1 MKKRNVSKI
10 DFLTNK
16 VFKDSKAEGKKE
28 LKGKGLA
35 LLLQFQILVHW
46 WWRREAIRI
55 AGRRFRTSYPF
66 VSDKFAE
73 ISIILLSRSSTPF
86 SSFINCP
93 RTTSTCA
100 PCGRR
105 NKIFTVPGPDILRIP
120 FLYDRSSRRKEFV
133 SEKFSINGK
142 KKKKREKHNIK

>member
-46 WWRREAIRI
+46 
-55 AGRRFRTSYPF
+55 
-66 VSDKFAE
+66 
-73 ISIILLSRSSTPF
+73 
-86 SSFINCP
+86 
-93 RTTSTCA
+93 
-100 PCGRR
+100 
-105 NKIFTVPGPDILRIP
+105 
-120 FLYDRSSRRKEFV
+120 
-133 SEKFSINGK
+133 
-142 KKKKREKHNIK
+142 